1 MSVQPATWNRRI
13 TAQLLDLGL
22 LAAVLVLVARIL
34 PEAPPPVDLMAF
46 FSLQDFINYFTLVAV
61 ALMLV
66 FVAFRSVQST
76 RATPGQKLLNL
87 QLIALDGSVPQ
98 REQVNVRRSTAIRNM
113 LLIMLPGPI
122 IALIIGATVAVA
134 LNIQFTTTDKL
145 LLQLEIP
152 KGIRYTIHGL
162 SFLTLSVAV
171 WAIAIRPAILH
182 FERAHGGLTMLDK
195 KSGTTHVFTN
205 DA

>member
-34 PEAPPPVDLMAF
+34 PEAPPPADLMAF
-46 FSLQDFINYFTLVAV
+46 FSLQVFSNYFTLVAV
-61 ALMLV
+61 ALMLT

-98 REQVNVRRSTAIRNM
+98 PEREQVNVRRSTTIRNM
-113 LLIMLPGPI
+113 LRSAHHAARANHCSNYWRHSRSSFEHPI
-122 IALIIGATVAVA
+122 H
-134 LNIQFTTTDKL
+134 D
-145 LLQLEIP
+145 
-152 KGIRYTIHGL
+152 
-162 SFLTLSVAV
+162 
-171 WAIAIRPAILH
+171 
-182 FERAHGGLTMLDK
+182 D
-195 KSGTTHVFTN
+195 
-205 DA
+205 